1 MSAASA
7 AVVVGGGSGIGAAV
21 ASRFRDSGTPVL
33 TWDISG
39 GDVACDISIPDQ
51 VESAARET
59 LELFGA
65 PATLTV
71 TAGIGHSAPLSRAGS
86 EEWDRVLNVNARGPW
101 LAIRALAPAMKEH
114 GGGSIVVTS
123 SVSRRLADKTM
134 GIYCA
139 SKAALD
145 MVVKVAA
152 LEWGPDVRVN
162 AVAPGVTET
171 PMLGR
176 APRGGPWLSGV
187 ARRTPLGRLGSPG
200 DIAEAIVCLHGIS
213 WMTGQV
219 VDCDG
224 GLGLT
229 SPIDPTGEL
238 LSPVEPEIGSLEAE
252 RRRQ

>member
-1 MSAASA
+1 M
-7 AVVVGGGSGIGAAV
+7 
-21 ASRFRDSGTPVL
+21 
-33 TWDISG
+33 
-39 GDVACDISIPDQ
+39 
-51 VESAARET
+51 
-59 LELFGA
+59 
-65 PATLTV
+65 
-71 TAGIGHSAPLSRAGS
+71 TAGIGHSARLSRAAP

-101 LAIRALAPAMKEH
+101 LAIRALAPAMQEH

-123 SVSRRLADKTM
+123 SVSGRLADKTM

-152 LEWGPDVRVN
+152 LEWGPDIRVN
-162 AVAPGVTET
+162 AVAPGVTDT
-171 PMLGR
+171 PMLGGV
-176 APRGGPWLSGV
+176 PRGGPWLSGV
-187 ARRTPLGRLGSPG
+187 ARRTPLGRLGSPA
-200 DIAEAIVCLHGIS
+200 DIAEAIVCLHEIT

-224 GLGLT
+224 GLALT

-238 LSPVEPEIGSLEAE
+238 RSSVEPEIGSPEAE